1 MKEKTIRWHALTI
14 LNIFLIT
21 GLLLLSAV
29 ILWLSASGTNG
40 ILGWQVYLMGESGTP
55 FEKAA
60 VLTHREK
67 EYLPGDIVLLQE
79 NGVIHSAKV
88 EQAEEQVT
96 LTIGETQEQI
106 SVPCELLLGRA
117 VFYSVP
123 LGKGI
128 RFLSDHTLA
137 AVGGLLLIFFL
148 LLFFGILMHL
158 RQKRKPVFPA
168 QEQPQIVE
176 EQLPRMTADKIERQQ
191 KTFQKKS
198 HEQPEAI
205 EKTVFPQE
213 RETAA
218 LLVQESLT
226 QIPVEQEDPSQLS
239 TVMESDKQ
247 EGTEISDKDTEETQ
261 NNFPSPEEKK
271 IVQTDWKAIEITM
284 SEEELEQLKNEV
296 LSQTSEEE
304 IL

>member
-88 EQAEEQVT
+88 EQVEEQVT

-158 RQKRKPVFPA
+158 RQKRKPVSPA

-198 HEQPEAI
+198 PEQPEAI

-261 NNFPSPEEKK
+261 NNFPSLEEKK